1 MWLLFLGYGKQNSSG
16 HKCLESS
23 VMNFPII
30 VQFLKNGFKSLPV
43 RSVPGDQQ
51 PTRS

>member
-1 MWLLFLGYGKQNSSG
+1 MWLLFLGHGKQNSSG
-16 HKCLESS
+16 RKCLQSS
-23 VMNFPII
+23 VMNFAMI
-30 VQFLKNGFKSLPV
+30 VQFLKNEFKSLPV